1 MTITPD
7 VPEVAA
13 APALDGR
20 LADLLDGKKIVMTG
34 ATGFIGEQLLWKILT
49 ELPGTT
55 PAVLVRRKG
64 SASARDRVITLVGKP
79 IFRELVKAAGG
90 KAELVDSRIEVIEG
104 DLPNVPPL
112 PPDLDIVLHC
122 AGDVSFD
129 PPIDKAFATNTV
141 GTRAL
146 MDAMLEAVSDDSGN
160 LLKVP
165 HYVHVS
171 TAYTAGRRRGMIPE
185 AQHVHDIDY
194 DTETRWGLKLK
205 ETIELESRT
214 PERLT
219 RLRRQAERVHRKAGY
234 LTTARDT
241 EARRLS
247 WVHDKLVE
255 AGTERARSLG
265 WTDCYTFTKALGER
279 VVADVGRDIRV
290 SVVRPAIV
298 ESSLK
303 HPYPGWIEGFKMA
316 DPIILAYGK
325 GNMPELPASPDS
337 VIDIVPC
344 DMVVNATLAVC
355 ATRPK
360 IGQPVFYHVNSG
372 ARNPLTFAKLYDHVR
387 HYFLEHPLTPAAR
400 GAAQLP
406 TWSFPGSQ
414 KVDQLLNTSTKA
426 YQFADAALKLAPRAE
441 VFRKLARDLDRGGE
455 QIAFL
460 RRYLT
465 IYGEYLR
472 SEVTYVDDNTLALHR
487 QLHPDDLDAF
497 AFDSSVYSWEDY
509 IERIHV
515 PSITAPVRRMEELK
529 RKRRARPLTYRELTP
544 AKQPGTV
551 LAAFDLDGTVLN
563 SDVIRS
569 YLWAR
574 LPELGP
580 LARSREMLALARDLP
595 GYLWVENRDRGAF
608 LRALYRRYRGADLAA
623 LEALVDRAITDTILD
638 RLAPEAVRR
647 IREHRAAGHTTV
659 LLTGSIRPFTR
670 PLAPLFDVVVAA
682 DLAVDDQGR
691 CTGYLNGP
699 PLVGE
704 ARPAWLR
711 HYAATHGINLA
722 ASYAYADSHADESML
737 RAVGNPVAVNPDV
750 PLMRVAQAEH
760 WSIVEWSSH
769 RAGSRRNR
777 PLGR

>member
-1 MTITPD
+1 MTISTD
-7 VPEVAA
+7 IPEVVG
-13 APALDGR
+13 PPPLGGR
-20 LADLLDGKKIVMTG
+20 LRDLLAGKKIVMTG

-49 ELPGTT
+49 ELPDTT

-64 SASARDRVITLVGKP
+64 SASARDRVITLVGKA
-79 IFRELVKAAGG
+79 IFRDLVKAAGG

-112 PPDLDIVLHC
+112 PRDLDVVLHC

-146 MDAMLEAVSDDSGN
+146 MDAMLAAVTDASGA
-160 LLKVP
+160 LTKVP

-171 TAYTAGRRRGMIPE
+171 TAYTAGRRRGVIPE

-194 DTETRWGLKLK
+194 DTETTWGLKLK
-205 ETIELESRT
+205 ETIEVESRT

-241 EARRLS
+241 EQRRQD

-279 VVADVGRDIRV
+279 VVADVGRHIRV

-298 ESSLK
+298 ESSLTY
-303 HPYPGWIEGFKMA
+303 PYPGWIEGFKMA

-355 ATRPK
+355 ATEPE
-360 IGQPVFYHVNSG
+360 IGKPVFYHVNSG
-372 ARNPLTFAKLYDHVR
+372 ARNPLTFADLYDHVR
-387 HYFLEHPLTPAAR
+387 SYFLEHPLTPGGR
-400 GAAQLP
+400 GAAHLP
-406 TWSFPGSQ
+406 TWSFPGAQ
-414 KVDQLLNTSTKA
+414 RVDQLLNTSTKA
-426 YQFADAALKLAPRAE
+426 YQFADMALKIAPRVE
-441 VFRKLARDLDRGGE
+441 VFRRLARDLDKGGE

-472 SEVTYVDDNTLALHR
+472 SEVTYLDDNTLALHN
-487 QLHPDDLDAF
+487 QLDPADVEAF
-497 AFDSSVYSWEDY
+497 AFDSSVYDWKDY
-509 IERIHV
+509 IEGIHCPAV
-515 PSITAPVRRMEELK
+515 TKPVRRMEELK
-529 RKRRARPLTYRELTP
+529 RRRNARPATYRELTP

-574 LPELGP
+574 LPELGRWGRTKEV
-580 LARSREMLALARDLP
+580 AALIRDLP
-595 GYLWVENRDRGAF
+595 GYLWTENRDRGAF
-608 LRALYRRYRGADLAA
+608 LRALYRRYRGADLSA
-623 LEALVDRAITDTILD
+623 LEEFVDRELTEVIMD
-638 RLAPEAVRR
+638 RLAPEAIRR
-647 IREHRAAGHTTV
+647 VREHREAGHVTV
-659 LLTGSIRPFTR
+659 LLTGTIRPFTR
-670 PLAPLFDVVVAA
+670 PLVPLFDEIVAA
-682 DLAVDDQGR
+682 DLATDAQGR
-691 CTGYLNGP
+691 CTGYLTGP

-704 ARPAWLR
+704 SRPAWLR
-711 HYAATHGINLA
+711 YYAATHDIDLT

-750 PLMRVAQAEH
+750 PLMRVAQADH

-769 RAGSRRNR
+769 SAGSRNR
-777 PLGR
+777 PRGR

>member
-1 MTITPD
+1 MTISPET
-7 VPEVAA
+7 EVAT
-13 APALDGR
+13 APPLGGR
-20 LADLLDGKKIVMTG
+20 LRDLLAGKKIVMTG
-34 ATGFIGEQLLWKILT
+34 ATGFIGQQLLWKILT
-49 ELPGTT
+49 ELPDTV

-79 IFRELVKAAGG
+79 LFRPLVKAAGG

-104 DLPNVPPL
+104 GLPNVPPL
-112 PPDLDIVLHC
+112 PRDLDIVLHC

-141 GTRAL
+141 GTRVL
-146 MDAMLEAVSDDSGN
+146 MEAMLAAVTDASGA
-160 LLKVP
+160 LTKVP

-185 AQHVHDIDY
+185 AQHVHNVDY
-194 DTETRWGLKLK
+194 DTEASWGLKLK

-234 LTTARDT
+234 LTTAADT

-279 VVADVGRDIRV
+279 VVADVGRNIMV

-355 ATRPK
+355 ATTPT
-360 IGQPVFYHVNSG
+360 IGVPVFYHVNSG

-387 HYFLEHPLTPAAR
+387 NYFLEHPLTAAR
-400 GAAQLP
+400 GATQLP
-406 TWSFPGSQ
+406 TWSFPGAQ

-426 YQFADAALKLAPRAE
+426 YEFADMVLKIAPRWE

-472 SEVTYVDDNTLALHR
+472 SEVTYIDDNTLALHN
-487 QLHPDDLDAF
+487 QLDPQDVEAF
-497 AFDSSVYSWEDY
+497 AFDSSVYDWEDY

-529 RKRRARPLTYRELTP
+529 RKRKARPLTYRELTP
-544 AKQPGTV
+544 AKEPGTV

-563 SDVIRS
+563 TDVIQS

-574 LPELGP
+574 LPEL
-580 LARSREMLALARDLP
+580 SALGRTKEVLGLVRDLP
-595 GYLWVENRDRGAF
+595 GYLWTENQDRGAF
-608 LRALYRRYRGADLAA
+608 LRALYRRYRGADLQA
-623 LEALVDRAITDTILD
+623 LEELVDRAIAETIIN

-647 IREHRAAGHTTV
+647 VREHRDAGHTTV
-659 LLTGSIRPFTR
+659 LLTGTIRPFTR
-670 PLAPLFDVVVAA
+670 PLAPLFDEIVAA

-711 HYAATHGINLA
+711 HYASVNGIDLA

-750 PLMRVAQAEH
+750 PLMRVAQVEH

-769 RAGSRRNR
+769 SAGSRRSR

>member
-1 MTITPD
+1 MTITTD
-7 VPEVAA
+7 TPEVAG
-13 APALDGR
+13 APRLDGR
-20 LADLLDGKKIVMTG
+20 LRDLLAGKKIVMTG

-49 ELPGTT
+49 ELPDTT

-64 SASARDRVITLVGKP
+64 SASARDRVITLVGKK
-79 IFRELVKAAGG
+79 IFRDLVRAAGG

-104 DLPNVPPL
+104 DLPNVPAL
-112 PPDLDIVLHC
+112 PADLDIVLHC

-146 MDAMLEAVSDDSGN
+146 MQAMLDAVTDEAGTLV
-160 LLKVP
+160 KVP

-194 DTETRWGLKLK
+194 DTETTWGLKLQ
-205 ETIELESRT
+205 EAIELESRN

-219 RLRRQAERVHRKAGY
+219 RLWRQAERVHRKAGQ

-241 EARRLS
+241 EERRRT

-279 VVADVGRDIRV
+279 VAADIGRNIRV
-290 SVVRPAIV
+290 SVIRPAIV

-344 DMVVNATLAVC
+344 DMVVNATLAAC
-355 ATRPK
+355 ATEPE
-360 IGQPVFYHVNSG
+360 IGTPVFYHVNSG
-372 ARNPLTFAKLYDHVR
+372 ARNPLTFARLYDHVR
-387 HYFLEHPLTPAAR
+387 HYFLEHPLTPGAR

-406 TWSFPGSQ
+406 TWSFPGAQ

-426 YQFADAALKLAPRAE
+426 YQFADMALKVAPRVE

-472 SEVTYVDDNTLALHR
+472 SEVTYLDDNTLALHN
-487 QLHPDDLDAF
+487 QLDPADLEAF

-509 IERIHV
+509 IENIHV

-529 RKRRARPLTYRELTP
+529 RKRKARPLTYRELTP
-544 AKQPGTV
+544 AKEPGTV

-563 SDVIRS
+563 SDVIQS

-574 LPELGP
+574 LPELSPWGRTKAVAG
-580 LARSREMLALARDLP
+580 LLRDLP
-595 GYLWVENRDRGAF
+595 GYLWVEQRDRGAF
-608 LRALYRRYRGADLAA
+608 LRSLYRRYRGADLAA
-623 LEALVDRAITDTILD
+623 LEAFVDSSLTDIILD
-638 RLAPEAVRR
+638 RLAPEAIRRVRD
-647 IREHRAAGHTTV
+647 HRDAGHTTV
-659 LLTGSIRPFTR
+659 LLTGTIRPFTR
-670 PLAPLFDVVVAA
+670 PLVPLFDEIVAA
-682 DLAVDDQGR
+682 ELATDDQGR
-691 CTGYLNGP
+691 CTGYLTGP

-704 ARPAWLR
+704 SRPAWLR
-711 HYAATHGINLA
+711 HYAATHGIDLA
-722 ASYAYADSHADESML
+722 KSYAYADSHADESML

-750 PLMRVAQAEH
+750 PLMRVAQTDH
-760 WSIVEWSSH
+760 WSVVEWSSH
-769 RAGSRRNR
+769 SAGSRRNR

>member
-1 MTITPD
+1 MTITTD
-7 VPEVAA
+7 TPEVAG
-13 APALDGR
+13 APRLDGR
-20 LADLLDGKKIVMTG
+20 LRDLLAGKKIVMTG

-49 ELPGTT
+49 ELPDTT

-64 SASARDRVITLVGKP
+64 SASARDRVITLVGKK
-79 IFRELVKAAGG
+79 IFRDLVRAAGG

-112 PPDLDIVLHC
+112 PADLDIVLHC

-146 MDAMLEAVSDDSGN
+146 MQAMLDAVTDEAGTLV
-160 LLKVP
+160 KVP

-194 DTETRWGLKLK
+194 DTETTWGLKLQ
-205 ETIELESRT
+205 EAIELESRT

-219 RLRRQAERVHRKAGY
+219 RLWRQAERVHRKAGQ

-241 EARRLS
+241 EERRRT

-279 VVADVGRDIRV
+279 VVADIGRNIRV
-290 SVVRPAIV
+290 SVIRPAIV

-344 DMVVNATLAVC
+344 DMVVNATLAAC
-355 ATRPK
+355 ATEPE
-360 IGQPVFYHVNSG
+360 IGTPVFYHVNSG
-372 ARNPLTFAKLYDHVR
+372 ARNPLTFARLYDHVR
-387 HYFLEHPLTPAAR
+387 HYFLEHPLTPGTR

-406 TWSFPGSQ
+406 TWSFPGAQ

-426 YQFADAALKLAPRAE
+426 YQFADMALKVAPRVE

-472 SEVTYVDDNTLALHR
+472 SEVTYLDDNTLALHN
-487 QLHPDDLDAF
+487 QLDPADLEAF

-509 IERIHV
+509 IEHIHV

-529 RKRRARPLTYRELTP
+529 RKRKARPLTYRELTP
-544 AKQPGTV
+544 AKEPGTV

-563 SDVIRS
+563 SDVIQS

-574 LPELGP
+574 LPELTPWGRTKAVAG
-580 LARSREMLALARDLP
+580 LLRDLP
-595 GYLWVENRDRGAF
+595 GYLWVEQRDRGAF
-608 LRALYRRYRGADLAA
+608 LRSLYRRYRGADLAA
-623 LEALVDRAITDTILD
+623 LETFVDSSLTDIILD
-638 RLAPEAVRR
+638 RLAPEAIRRVRDH
-647 IREHRAAGHTTV
+647 REAGHTTV
-659 LLTGSIRPFTR
+659 LLTGTIRPFTR
-670 PLAPLFDVVVAA
+670 PLVPLFDEIVAA
-682 DLAVDDQGR
+682 ELATDDQGR
-691 CTGYLNGP
+691 CTGYLTGP

-704 ARPAWLR
+704 SRPAWLR
-711 HYAATHGINLA
+711 HYAALHGIDLSK
-722 ASYAYADSHADESML
+722 SYAYADSHADESML

-750 PLMRVAQAEH
+750 PLMRVAQTDH
-760 WSIVEWSSH
+760 WSVVEWSSH
-769 RAGSRRNR
+769 SAGSRRNR